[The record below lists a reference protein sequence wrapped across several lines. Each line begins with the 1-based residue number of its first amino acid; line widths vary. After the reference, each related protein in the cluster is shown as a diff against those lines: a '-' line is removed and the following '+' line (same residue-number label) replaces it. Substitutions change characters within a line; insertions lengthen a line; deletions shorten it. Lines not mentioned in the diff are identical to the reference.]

1 MHKKYRQTHLKT
13 PESML
18 RAEAT
23 VSTATRSATVD
34 WWSSFWKASRSY
46 FAFIAMAN
54 WMIMLTIDRTLLPT
68 WMWYTA
74 SFMNRSATEMLTRQ
88 LSLIIAMRQHK
99 SKSLIRLD
107 HVDGKP
113 SWPPPVPEELH
124 IWWARGKAA
133 DGELAVLKH
142 LHNCD
147 TEEER
152 CSQRRSLR
160 LVTPGF
166 LDRYISLCHGHH
178 LLSNCKH
185 CCVMKISVQ
194 VFRLISRFQHP
205 ENREI

>member
-133 DGELAVLKH
+133 DGELALLKH
-142 LHNCD
+142 LHTC
-147 TEEER
+147 TWHR
-152 CSQRRSLR
+152 GGKMFTKTILKT
-160 LVTPGF
+160 VYT
-166 LDRYISLCHGHH
+166 
-178 LLSNCKH
+178 
-185 CCVMKISVQ
+185 
-194 VFRLISRFQHP
+194 RFSWS
-205 ENREI
+205 